1 VLASAPGRL
10 PFRLRPGAGICAT
23 FGHMKRLYAQRRDL
37 LRVGLGEDFGIEAME
52 SSALRARATGEVC
65 LTAVETGLTGRF
77 RIKIVRNQKLTTPHA
92 ETPTHLIAMRS
103 TKTWKTQ
110 CARQYGSAIR
120 MITERAGPSAEQA

>member
-92 ETPTHLIAMRS
+92 ETPTHLIAMAFDEDMENAVRKAVRIGDPHDHG
-103 TKTWKTQ
+103 T
-110 CARQYGSAIR
+110 RGP
-120 MITERAGPSAEQA
+120 ER